1 MFVPDN
7 CRETFLDGVTD
18 VYFHDVEHSSIPV
31 PPFVAQIMQI
41 NNCSF
46 SEPALHI
53 AMSEGENSVLASSI
67 TAKETPSQ
75 GGNGTVYTFEVSVN
89 VLTGGN
95 LVREASKLMKG
106 KDYYIVLRRRD
117 ESLWLCYTL
126 AHTFRLTT
134 SSTATNS
141 SESRTVTATCKAMSD
156 FIPIQLE

>member
-1 MFVPDN
+1 MFIQDN

-31 PPFVAQIMQI
+31 PTFVAQIMQI
-41 NNCSF
+41 NNCNF

-53 AMSEGENSVLASSI
+53 AMSEGEHTVLASSI

-89 VLTGGN
+89 VVTGGKN
-95 LVREASKLMKG
+95 VREAFKQMKG

-117 ESLWLCYTL
+117 ESFWLCYTL
-126 AHTFRLTT
+126 AHTFLLST
-134 SSTATNS
+134 SSTVTDS
-141 SESRTVTATCKAMSD
+141 SYPRTVTATCKAMSD

>member
-1 MFVPDN
+1 MFIPDN

-41 NNCSF
+41 NNCNF

-53 AMSEGENSVLASSI
+53 AMSEEEHTVLASSI

-89 VLTGGN
+89 VVTGGKN
-95 LVREASKLMKG
+95 VAK
-106 KDYYIVLRRRD
+106 
-117 ESLWLCYTL
+117 
-126 AHTFRLTT
+126 RL
-134 SSTATNS
+134 N
-141 SESRTVTATCKAMSD
+141 R
-156 FIPIQLE
+156 